1 MTPVN
6 FMAKLPTEE
15 LRSQFFRELMLP
27 ISDPLLTE
35 FPTADEQQTHINNLF
50 AKFEPY
56 IDEQ

>member
-1 MTPVN
+1 
-6 FMAKLPTEE
+6 MAKLPTEE